1 MAPLNNN
8 VPRRPWPRRGFT
20 LVELLVVLAI
30 IGLLVA
36 LLLPAVQ
43 HVREA
48 GRRTSCANRIRQVGL
63 AVISYHDTRGL
74 MPPDPDRAIPVES
87 FAVHILPYLE
97 QQAMY
102 DDWQGIV
109 HDNPGGFGIGTDAYR
124 RALALKAPFL
134 RCPSDRAPDSH
145 DTIAYYNPGNYVAC
159 TGTWLVKN
167 HTGSHTIDGAFGFVV
182 NLGTVPTN
190 EPKIRFADFS
200 DGLSQT
206 AMVSEGLVAD
216 LSDDCRRLVFTST
229 PKPTMDE
236 FEQVVLDDCHVYEE
250 FGDGSGVAPLKFSR
264 CVVWWN
270 CSAFYSSYN
279 HLMLPNTTSG
289 APGGAVGS
297 GAYCAASQHP
307 GIVNV
312 VFADGHL
319 STIADQID
327 KTVWR
332 ALGSRNGGEPLPGF

>member
-1 MAPLNNN
+1 MVVSNNSS
-8 VPRRPWPRRGFT
+8 PRRPGYRQGFT

-63 AVISYHDTRGL
+63 AVIAFHDVHGL
-74 MPPDPDRAIPVES
+74 MPPDPDRDIPVES
-87 FAVHILPYLE
+87 FAVAILPHLE
-97 QQAMY
+97 RQAMY
-102 DDWQGIV
+102 DEWKSIFD
-109 HDNPGGFGIGTDAYR
+109 DNAGNIDDGTDGYR
-124 RALALKAPFL
+124 RLLALRAPFF
-134 RCPSDRAPDSH
+134 RCPSDGAPDS
-145 DTIAYYNPGNYVAC
+145 DDGIDDYNPGNYVAC
-159 TGTWLVKN
+159 TGTWFVN
-167 HTGSHTIDGAFGFVV
+167 NTMGSRTIDGAFGFTI

-190 EPKIRFADFS
+190 EPRIRFADFS

-206 AMVSEGLVAD
+206 AMVSEGLVGD
-216 LSDDCRRLVFTST
+216 LSDDCRRLVFNST
-229 PKPTMDE
+229 RKPTMDE
-236 FEQVVLDDCHVYEE
+236 FEQVVLSDCQVYEE
-250 FGDGSGVAPLKFSR
+250 FGPNGGVAALKFSR
-264 CVVWWN
+264 CDVWWN
-270 CSAFYSSYN
+270 ASAFYSSYN
-279 HLMLPNTTSG
+279 HLMLPNSTNSTYGS
-289 APGGAVGS
+289 AVAG

-319 STIADQID
+319 STIDDQID

-332 ALGSRNGGEPLPGF
+332 ALGSRGGGEPVPGF